1 MAAVVRYR
9 GRELRVEPGTSVRRA
24 VEMLGLSLEGVVARV
39 GDRLVTE
46 DYRLREGEVLE
57 IIPAISGG

>member
-1 MAAVVRYR
+1 MRYR

>member
-1 MAAVVRYR
+1 MPATVKYR
-9 GRELRVEPGTSVRRA
+9 GKQITVEEGTSVKRA
-24 VEMLGLSLEGVVARV
+24 IKLLGLSIEGVVARV

-46 DYRLREGEVLE
+46 DYRLKDGEVLE